1 MTIPPFFSGQLRS
14 RIVIPILV
22 SILFNV
28 ILYLLLRP
36 DSTSIIQPLAGSFWG
51 IMEFV
56 IIALFASA
64 PLFYGW
70 FTRRPSESAVFGM
83 FLTTFLYIPG
93 FIDVIHYPGIKE
105 VLSGLGLYGAS
116 VLCLGG
122 AGYLA
127 ARGVLRELII
137 AALFVVLWLF
147 ILFSGLN

>member
-1 MTIPPFFSGQLRS
+1 
-14 RIVIPILV
+14 
-22 SILFNV
+22 
-28 ILYLLLRP
+28 
-36 DSTSIIQPLAGSFWG
+36 
-51 IMEFV
+51 MEFV

-83 FLTTFLYIPG
+83 FLTTFLYVPG
-93 FIDVIHYPGIKE
+93 FIDVVHYLGIKE
-105 VLSGLGLYGAS
+105 VLSGLGFYGAS
-116 VLCLGG
+116 VLCSGG
-122 AGYLA
+122 AGYMA